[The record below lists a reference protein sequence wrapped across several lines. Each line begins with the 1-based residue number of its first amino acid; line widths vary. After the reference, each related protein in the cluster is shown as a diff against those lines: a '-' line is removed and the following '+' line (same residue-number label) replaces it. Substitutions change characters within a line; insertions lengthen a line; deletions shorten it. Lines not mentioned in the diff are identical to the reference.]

1 MSAEVTVTGWADY
14 LKNHDWGTTLK
25 VTVDQRR
32 KNDDTGE
39 WETVEKT
46 QYDVTYGDQF
56 ELGDAKK
63 VTVNG
68 RIVGTSTYTKR
79 DGTQGFAIKVRAE
92 SIAEFERP
100 SYTLNEDLP
109 F

>member
-1 MSAEVTVTGWADY
+1 MSTELTLTGWADN
-14 LKNHDWGTTLK
+14 LKSFDWGTALK

-32 KNDDTGE
+32 KNDAGE

-68 RIVGTSTYTKR
+68 RITGTSTYTKR

-92 SIAEFERP
+92 SIAPFERP
-100 SYTLNEDLP
+100 SYTPTEDLP